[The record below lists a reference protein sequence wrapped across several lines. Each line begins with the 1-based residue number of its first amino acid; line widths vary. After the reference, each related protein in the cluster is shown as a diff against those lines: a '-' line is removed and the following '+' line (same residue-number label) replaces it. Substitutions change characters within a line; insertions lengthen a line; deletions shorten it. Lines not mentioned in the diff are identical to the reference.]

1 MHRSRL
7 ANLLVATGTG
17 AVFLAGLLTSGVLA
31 AVLLL
36 VVAAFLVVLSS
47 AAWSRL
53 PARGR
58 GTRVLVVAVVLLV
71 AVIKLAQS

>member
-7 ANLLVATGTG
+7 VNLLVATGTG
-17 AVFLAGLLTSGVLA
+17 VVFLAGLLTSGVLA

-36 VVAAFLVVLSS
+36 VVAAFLIVLSA
-47 AAWSRL
+47 AAWSRI

-58 GTRVLVVAVVLLV
+58 GARVLVVAVVLLI
-71 AVIKLAQS
+71 AVIKLSQR

>member
-1 MHRSRL
+1 MRRSRL
-7 ANLLVATGTG
+7 ANLLVAT
-17 AVFLAGLLTSGVLA
+17 AAALVFLAGLLITGTVG

-36 VVAAFLVVLSS
+36 AVAAFLVVLSS
-47 AAWSRL
+47 AAWSSI

-58 GTRVLVVAVVLLV
+58 HVRVVVVAVVVLI

>member
-17 AVFLAGLLTSGVLA
+17 VVFLAGLLTSGVLA

-36 VVAAFLVVLSS
+36 AVAAFLILLSS

-53 PARGR
+53 AARGR
-58 GTRVLVVAVVLLV
+58 GTRVLIVAVVLLI